1 MVVEVVVLLAPEPA
15 PTEPALVPLPPLVS
29 VLEVV
34 SVPVAVVS
42 VPVLDPEPEP
52 ELVSDPLLEL
62 VPVLVFPLGATV
74 IGAAAEPAM

>member
-15 PTEPALVPLPPLVS
+15 PTEPALVPLPALVS

-34 SVPVAVVS
+34 SVPVEVVS
-42 VPVLDPEPEP
+42 VPVLDPEPE
-52 ELVSDPLLEL
+52 LVSDPLLEPTV